1 MKKLLSFLIITILFN
16 GISISAQGY
25 RQDPCDA
32 WYSYQTDNISDIL
45 INAFDEIGTDKIR
58 QITIDEINGFIELSD
73 DVKKNYNE
81 MRKGKKIN
89 DTKIVEWKDYV
100 ERINKAIKNGD
111 WPSYDKIT
119 KETAKEWKHLCDNF
133 AKEYNRIKSN
143 RNQRLASAPSSVSN
157 RGRGASEENYEKLY
171 NQDLRD
177 ENKDLK
183 EGATKAFEVCLFYPL
198 AVKYNKEYVDYAYE
212 AAEQLIN
219 SNISTEAPAMKS
231 DWNTYSPL
239 LKNYGKYNDDVI
251 KFIEF
256 CERYIQKSNGI
267 VLKKNI
273 EYIKR
278 NLGTKLGDYYDYYNK
293 EVSIKYLDDVI
304 DEFFDMLN
312 KSAASKRELSDNA
325 FNNFIRIYLK

>member
-89 DTKIVEWKDYV
+89 NTKIVEWKD
-100 ERINKAIKNGD
+100 
-111 WPSYDKIT
+111 
-119 KETAKEWKHLCDNF
+119 LCDNF

-278 NLGTKLGDYYDYYNK
+278 DLGTKLGDYYDYYNK

-312 KSAASKRELSDNA
+312 KSAASKRELSNNA